1 MTWVDHVITFFTV
14 VFGVIVSM
22 YILGVLDRARRMIL
36 AKEVIDEL
44 QQEIQNEKAFIDI
57 VSKYE
62 EEDGRDYR

>member
-62 EEDGRDYR
+62 EEDGREYK

>member
-1 MTWVDHVITFFTV
+1 
-14 VFGVIVSM
+14 
-22 YILGVLDRARRMIL
+22 MIL

-62 EEDGRDYR
+62 EEDGREYK